1 MLPPTH
7 KFFLCILLSLG
18 VFASSYVIPYH
29 SFLPAWSHYD
39 DTVITVPGELRS
51 LSVTSGLGD
60 PIIVMLHVNGD
71 GYVHFT
77 LMDQNRTIIHE
88 EDLGF
93 GRHYFEVQSG
103 SILSFE
109 NIVST
114 NQSLDYV
121 ISFYYY
127 KIAFQLLS
135 IIIFLIGIIGLSLNV
150 RKKEVIEE
158 PPKKTTSQKTRRK
171 DSLLKVEDIIEKPRK
186 PRKRAKNKDKPK
198 P

>member
-29 SFLPAWSHYD
+29 SFLPAWSNYG
-39 DTVITVPGELRS
+39 DTIITVPGELRS
-51 LSVTSGLGD
+51 ISVTSGLGD
-60 PIIVMLHVNGD
+60 PIMVMLHVSGD
-71 GYVHFT
+71 GYVRFT
-77 LMDQNRTIIHE
+77 LMDQNRTVIHE
-88 EDLGF
+88 EDLDF

-114 NQSLDYV
+114 DQSLDYV

-127 KIAFQLLS
+127 KIAFQLLG
-135 IIIFLIGIIGLSLNV
+135 IIIFLIGIIGLLLSI
-150 RKKEVIEE
+150 RKKEVSEE
-158 PPKKTTSQKTRRK
+158 APKKSTGKKTRRRK
-171 DSLLKVEDIIEKPRK
+171 ESLLTVEDIIEKPRK
-186 PRKRAKNKDKPK
+186 PRKQAKK
-198 P
+198 